1 LALSAVL
8 ALWLGRAQAADKDW
22 DACVNEDGNAS
33 YVGCEAFLKRGDTE
47 NARNRA
53 IAYFYLGRLG
63 YIGATS
69 AGELRNIP
77 RRSSSN
83 PTMAEAYAGRGWVH
97 HAGSEYELAVADYDA
112 ALSLNP
118 DLIDTQDN
126 RGDAL
131 MELGQYD
138 KAILAYDEVLKRDPS
153 RTYVYRSRGLAY
165 LKSGDYAK
173 AVEDLE
179 QALTLRPDYTDL
191 QANLDAA
198 KAALAGE
205 PTPAATPE
213 QQEAAVAPQP
223 ATAAPVPPVAPV
235 VTFGT
240 RVALVIGN
248 SGYVNVPRL
257 PNPTSDAEALAQVL
271 RADGFKSVTV
281 VEDASR
287 ADMASALQAF
297 QAKAD
302 QADWALVYYAGHGIE
317 IGGVKHLVPTD
328 ARLKSDR
335 NAPDEAISLSRVL
348 DAISGAKKLKLVML
362 DACRDNPFAQSMERS
377 VAVRSVAR
385 GLTRVEP
392 EGGTLVVYAAKDGNV
407 AEDGA
412 GGHSPFAAALMTR
425 LAEPNLEISKLLRLV
440 TDDVLEATG
449 NRQRPFVYG
458 SVSGRE
464 DFYFTVK

>member
-1 LALSAVL
+1 MRGFRWSVCLALSAML
-8 ALWLGRAQAADKDW
+8 ALWLGRAQAADQDW

-33 YVGCEAFLKRGDTE
+33 YIGCEAFLKRGDTE
-47 NARNRA
+47 SAHDRA
-53 IAYFYLGRLG
+53 IAYSYLGRLK
-63 YIGATS
+63 YIQGDFRGGIEEYTEAIK
-69 AGELRNIP
+69 LD
-77 RRSSSN
+77 

-97 HAGSEYELAVADYDA
+97 HAGSEYALAVADY
-112 ALSLNP
+112 
-118 DLIDTQDN
+118 
-126 RGDAL
+126 
-131 MELGQYD
+131 
-138 KAILAYDEVLKRDPS
+138 
-153 RTYVYRSRGLAY
+153 
-165 LKSGDYAK
+165 
-173 AVEDLE
+173 E
-179 QALTLRPDYTDL
+179 QALALRPDYTYL
-191 QANLDAA
+191 QGKLDAA

-213 QQEAAVAPQP
+213 QQEAAIAPQP
-223 ATAAPVPPVAPV
+223 AAAVPVPPAAPA

-248 SGYVNVPRL
+248 SAYVNVPRL
-257 PNPTSDAEALAQVL
+257 PNPTSDAEAIAQVL

-297 QAKAD
+297 QAEAD

-317 IGGVKHLVPTD
+317 IGGVNYLVPTD

-464 DFYFTVK
+464 DFYFAVH

>member
-1 LALSAVL
+1 
-8 ALWLGRAQAADKDW
+8 
-22 DACVNEDGNAS
+22 
-33 YVGCEAFLKRGDTE
+33 
-47 NARNRA
+47 
-53 IAYFYLGRLG
+53 
-63 YIGATS
+63 
-69 AGELRNIP
+69 
-77 RRSSSN
+77 
-83 PTMAEAYAGRGWVH
+83 MAEAYAGRGWVH
-97 HAGSEYELAVADYDA
+97 HAGSEYALGVADY
-112 ALSLNP
+112 
-118 DLIDTQDN
+118 
-126 RGDAL
+126 
-131 MELGQYD
+131 
-138 KAILAYDEVLKRDPS
+138 
-153 RTYVYRSRGLAY
+153 
-165 LKSGDYAK
+165 
-173 AVEDLE
+173 E
-179 QALTLRPDYTDL
+179 QALALRPDYTYL
-191 QANLDAA
+191 QGKLDAA

-205 PTPAATPE
+205 PTPAATPA

-223 ATAAPVPPVAPV
+223 AAAAVAVVPPATPA
-235 VTFGT
+235 VTLGT

-248 SGYVNVPRL
+248 SAYVSVPRL
-257 PNPTSDAEALAQVL
+257 PNPTGDAEAIAQVL

-287 ADMASALQAF
+287 ADMANALQAF
-297 QAKAD
+297 QAEAD
-302 QADWALVYYAGHGIE
+302 HADWALVYYAGHGIE
-317 IGGVKHLVPTD
+317 IGGTNYLVPTD